1 MAHKIKKSEITYLAK
16 RICKINEQLLNICLS
31 AEELV
36 QDETLRNIFFEKDE
50 AVLRELQEKVL
61 KYSDLEEPAV
71 LPSTTAPL
79 SSSFSIEN
87 IWLFAALRE
96 VVFVE

>member
-61 KYSDLEEPAV
+61 KYSDLEEPTDVIACEYYLEEV
-71 LPSTTAPL
+71 HKIL
-79 SSSFSIEN
+79 FS
-87 IWLFAALRE
+87 
-96 VVFVE
+96 VFYNE